1 MIDAVEPMAAT
12 AGAAQRILDAL
23 PVEEQI
29 RKRAFE
35 IFIERG
41 NQSGSEFDDWLQA
54 EREILIAR
62 EQIDQTGS

>member
-1 MIDAVEPMAAT
+1 MAAI
-12 AGAAQRILDAL
+12 AGAAKHILDAL

-35 IFIERG
+35 IFIQRG
-41 NQSGSEFDDWLQA
+41 NQSGSELDDWLQA
-54 EREILIAR
+54 EREILTAR

>member
-1 MIDAVEPMAAT
+1 MAAM
-12 AGAAQRILDAL
+12 AGAAKRILDAL

-35 IFIERG
+35 IFIQRG
-41 NQSGSEFDDWLQA
+41 NQSGSELDDWLQA

>member
-1 MIDAVEPMAAT
+1 MAAM
-12 AGAAQRILDAL
+12 AGAAKGILDAL

-35 IFIERG
+35 IFIQRG
-41 NQSGSEFDDWLQA
+41 NQSGSELDDWLQA

-62 EQIDQTGS
+62 EQVDQTGS